1 MLGKIVKENI
11 FLILAIALT
20 AFALLPLFQP
30 GFFSIHDDEQIGRL
44 FELDQALK
52 SGQFPVRII
61 ANLGFGFSYLLFNF
75 YPPFVYYLG
84 EFFKLLSFSYIDSM
98 KIVIGLGFVGSAF
111 FMYLLGREY
120 FGKLGGLVSAV
131 LYVYAP
137 YHAIDAYVRGA
148 IPELFS
154 FVFLPAVFW
163 AYKKLADEPSKRYV
177 ILASIFNV
185 LLVLTHNL
193 VAMMASVFIL
203 AYLIFLFWKTKG
215 KKGFVKNVG
224 LTLIFSV
231 LISSFFLIPALLENK
246 YTMASLLTKELAD
259 YNYHFVYLRQLWD
272 SPWGYGG
279 SILGLEDGLSFQ
291 VGKLHIILSFIAI
304 LTALFLWTRKK
315 IIYIAFLF
323 FALFSPSVFLQTF
336 HSKFIWDSLPPLHF
350 IQFPWRFLLFSV
362 FFSSLLGGFVV
373 SEIKNKQLSLLAS
386 FTIIVLVILLNK
398 NYFKPEKYL
407 YNTDPDY
414 INKQTLNWETS
425 RKAFEYVPAGIATLK
440 SPIGNSVVDISEEN
454 ITKEAFSEVSAVLSG
469 KTLKDKPN
477 KKEISVEVEKGGIM
491 QINTFAYPQWKVYV
505 DGQKTSIQSNNKLK
519 LIRFEIP
526 KGRHDILLRFE
537 ETTIE
542 KVSNFLS
549 IAGIAL
555 ILFYGLVYR
564 DPTSVRRSSDLRGAR

>member
-1 MLGKIVKENI
+1 
-11 FLILAIALT
+11 
-20 AFALLPLFQP
+20 
-30 GFFSIHDDEQIGRL
+30 
-44 FELDQALK
+44 
-52 SGQFPVRII
+52 
-61 ANLGFGFSYLLFNF
+61 
-75 YPPFVYYLG
+75 
-84 EFFKLLSFSYIDSM
+84 M

-323 FALFSPSVFLQTF
+323 FALFSLSVFLQTF
-336 HSKFIWDSLPPLHF
+336 HSKFIWDSLPPFHF

-386 FTIIVLVILLNK
+386 FTIIVFVILLNK
-398 NYFKPEKYL
+398 DYFKPEKYL

-454 ITKEAFSEVSAVLSG
+454 IPKEAFSEVSAVLSG